1 MAVSAKR
8 TYIATGS
15 VDGTVRFW
23 NSASGQMLGEI
34 KMAENVHTLVFHPS
48 DETQLLGL
56 SGKTTILWRV
66 PEGRGVL
73 YPTRQPS

>member
-1 MAVSAKR
+1 
-8 TYIATGS
+8 
-15 VDGTVRFW
+15 
-23 NSASGQMLGEI
+23 MLGEI